1 MKRHFARPCQA
12 IGMAL
17 LACCF
22 LSGLIVAQD
31 DDAATQISNEPAK
44 PMYRVLPARMRAD
57 VPLPLA
63 SLQSWNGSF
72 TYGGTQYTYN
82 MVGTA
87 PSTDNSTT
95 VPVYIIPIKI
105 VVTSHRT
112 RYTYD
117 PSHVL
122 SNGKT
127 VTNNTIAIAGFRFIH
142 NLHSRRSERGQNAV
156 R

>member
-1 MKRHFARPCQA
+1 MKRHFARPYLL
-12 IGMAL
+12 MVMTL

-22 LSGLIVAQD
+22 SSSFAVAQD

-87 PSTDNSTT
+87 PST
-95 VPVYIIPIKI
+95 
-105 VVTSHRT
+105 
-112 RYTYD
+112 
-117 PSHVL
+117 
-122 SNGKT
+122 
-127 VTNNTIAIAGFRFIH
+127 
-142 NLHSRRSERGQNAV
+142 E
-156 R
+156 